1 MLHGKKMDKDFDDV
15 PLSQS
20 TISKRLA
27 EIQRRCSQLADDPD
41 ELSELSLED
50 PIAKSDKGNPYNT
63 G

>member
-1 MLHGKKMDKDFDDV
+1 MDKDFDDV

-27 EIQRRCSQLADDPD
+27 EIQRRCSQLAD

-50 PIAKSDKGNPYNT
+50 TIAKSDKGNPYNT
-63 G
+63 V

>member
-1 MLHGKKMDKDFDDV
+1 MDKDFDDV

-50 PIAKSDKGNPYNT
+50 TIAKSDKGNPYNT

>member
-27 EIQRRCSQLADDPD
+27 EIQRRCSQLAD

-50 PIAKSDKGNPYNT
+50 TIAKSDKGNPYNT
-63 G
+63 A